1 MVEVEVEQP
10 ALSRLSQLVAGG
22 EGGEGSIE
30 WEASIQRWWEGM
42 SVLPNLTLKS
52 QHGGASEKLL
62 QSATFNSLADLL
74 LHNCFLMNPK
84 WQVAWS

>member
-1 MVEVEVEQP
+1 MEVEVEQP

-42 SVLPNLTLKS
+42 SVL
-52 QHGGASEKLL
+52 
-62 QSATFNSLADLL
+62 
-74 LHNCFLMNPK
+74 
-84 WQVAWS
+84 